1 MAASDQI
8 TLWGAIM
15 RKLLVLFLFLVFF
28 AFTTFAGELF
38 QAEGFSEGT
47 TVIWFL
53 GTEITTEFEGTQQLR
68 GTLTLGETTHRFSV
82 SGDAYGA
89 GIADSMILSASLW
102 VVFYATGALETGE
115 PITIRGGMDVGGEEV
130 DIHSLSFGGG
140 GGTFF
145 FIVDLPGA
153 TYEFSGSSKSTAS
166 GILIPAR
173 DPSSMEVAGT
183 AISTFEGTICS
194 LDGEVAARLPW
205 DTTAWPLELHEELLT
220 LLLTGVMPERQEDEP
235 QPQEP
240 TPHREAP

>member
-1 MAASDQI
+1 
-8 TLWGAIM
+8 M
-15 RKLLVLFLFLVFF
+15 RKPLVLFLSLVVF
-28 AFTTFAGELF
+28 AFTASADELF
-38 QAEGFSEGT
+38 QAEGYSVGT

-53 GTEITTEFEGTQQLR
+53 GTEITTDFEGTQQLR
-68 GTLTLGETTHRFSV
+68 GTLTLGETTHRFFV

-89 GIADSMILSASLW
+89 GVADSMTLSASLW

-130 DIHSLSFGGG
+130 DIDSLSFGGG

-153 TYEFSGSSKSTAS
+153 TYEFSGSSESIAS
-166 GILIPAR
+166 GILVPAR

-183 AISTFEGTICS
+183 ANSTFEGMVCS
-194 LDGEVAARLPW
+194 LDGELAARLPW
-205 DTTAWPLELHEELLT
+205 DTTAWPLDLHEELLT
-220 LLLTGVMPERQEDEP
+220 LLLTGVMPEREEDEP

-240 TPHREAP
+240 TPRRDAP